1 MTLSAACLFV
11 ANTFMIMA
19 LRTGEIAVVA
29 PFRYAPVPLALLL
42 GYWLWG
48 DVPDTHRRRLG
59 IGLVLAAG
67 LYTLHRERRGLRRA
81 AAAPQRSPAEMKPN
95 RMKEKIARG
104 EPALGCSVM
113 FPSPQVVEMLGFAG
127 FDWVLIDCEH
137 GSIGP
142 ADVELMAMACD
153 AVGITPIG
161 RPRTN
166 AATDIPA

>member
-1 MTLSAACLFV
+1 
-11 ANTFMIMA
+11 
-19 LRTGEIAVVA
+19 
-29 PFRYAPVPLALLL
+29 
-42 GYWLWG
+42 
-48 DVPDTHRRRLG
+48 
-59 IGLVLAAG
+59 
-67 LYTLHRERRGLRRA
+67 
-81 AAAPQRSPAEMKPN
+81 MKPN

-153 AVGITPIG
+153 AVGITPIAPAEDQRASRHPERDGPRRDG
-161 RPRTN
+161 RAGAARQHRRGCAPR
-166 AATDIPA
+166 PWPP